1 MSFDIVFFDRLS
13 TIRIDIDESA
23 SAIHDHRSDCWFVIK
38 FLDEGIYTMAMIE
51 LVDLNYKLDYC
62 RKIIHS
68 TSFQLGL

>member
-13 TIRIDIDESA
+13 TIWIDIDEPA
-23 SAIHDHRSDCWFVIK
+23 FAIHNHGSDCRFIIK
-38 FLDEGIYTMAMIE
+38 FLNEGIYTMAMIE